1 MAEGAGADVEEDG
14 APEAVAEDLP
24 RSSVVSERASRESDF
39 LSAVSEA
46 ETVGGGV
53 DADAWWVSDMV
64 TS

>member
-39 LSAVSEA
+39 LSAVSE
-46 ETVGGGV
+46 TVGGGV
-53 DADAWWVSDMV
+53 DADSWWVSDMV

>member
-1 MAEGAGADVEEDG
+1 MAEGAGADVEDDG
-14 APEAVAEDLP
+14 APEAAAEDLP
-24 RSSVVSERASRESDF
+24 RSSVVSECASRESDF
-39 LSAVSEA
+39 LSAVS